1 MSKNIVISAILPI
14 CLALSLQSVSGAWNP
29 PSGISR
35 DEIFKTSQ
43 QVLAR
48 PDIQLN
54 IWEDIFRIRVLEMDW
69 DIGAMVY
76 EPQDTSKIPV
86 GPDGNRAGVFLLH
99 GGSGDHRSR
108 DTVARLLAG
117 KFGFKVVSM
126 TYPGRLYLL
135 DPSRDWPGDTVNPNG
150 TVRLPIWNK
159 DKLITHD
166 QYEVKDDKS
175 MMERYGTIILACAKE
190 GTEFYHR
197 MAGWPVAFEEGAR
210 DLMRRHMP
218 MGEYSIYIH
227 GHSTGGPFSFMLTQR
242 VPNIVG
248 VMGLENSPFG
258 YIFSRLVDATWNI
271 PFNCLKIRTWRDT
284 ARSAGIEAAE
294 KRDPMEILNHL
305 TMLMEEVHQDW
316 ERGTTLPQFK
326 AEYPIHLN
334 GVESLAGA
342 AQATATRLNLS
353 AGERNELV
361 RQYKAYTRELA
372 GAGIKP
378 VPPVLLSI
386 SGTSRD
392 HTLEKYN
399 QIILPMFAAM
409 KPAPKTHL
417 VQFGAGVHGYERP
430 EPGLPKGIAPA
441 VFQLFYDALMGGYY
455 EDYARQ
461 WARN

>member
-1 MSKNIVISAILPI
+1 MSRKITISVVFSTALILSI
-14 CLALSLQSVSGAWNP
+14 STVSGAWNP
-29 PSGISR
+29 PSNISR
-35 DEIFKTSQ
+35 DEISQTSQ
-43 QVLAR
+43 EVLAR
-48 PDIQLN
+48 PDIELKV
-54 IWEDIFRIRVLEMDW
+54 WEDIFRIRALEMDW

-76 EPQDTSKIPV
+76 EPQDTSRIPV
-86 GPDGNRAGVFLLH
+86 GPDGNKAGVFLLH

-135 DPSRDWPGDTVNPNG
+135 DPSRDWPGDTVNPDG

-166 QYEVKDDKS
+166 QYEVKEDKS

-210 DLMRRHMP
+210 DLMRRHLP
-218 MGEYSIYIH
+218 VGEYSIYIH

-258 YIFSRLVDATWNI
+258 YIYSRLVDATWNI
-271 PFNCLKIRTWRDT
+271 PFSCLKIRTWRDT
-284 ARSAGIEAAE
+284 ARGAGIEAAE
-294 KRDPMEILNHL
+294 NREPMEILNHL
-305 TMLMEEVHQDW
+305 TMLMEEVLEDW
-316 ERGTTLPQFK
+316 EQGTRLPQFK

-342 AQATATRLNLS
+342 AQATAGRLNLS
-353 AGERNELV
+353 AGDRNDLV
-361 RQYKAYTRELA
+361 LQYKGYTRELT
-372 GAGIKP
+372 GEGVKP

-399 QIILPMFAAM
+399 RIVLPMFAAM
-409 KPAPKTHL
+409 QPAPKTHL
-417 VQFGAGVHGYERP
+417 TQFGAGVHGYERP

-455 EDYARQ
+455 EEYARQ
-461 WARN
+461 WAGK

>member
-1 MSKNIVISAILPI
+1 MSRKIVISAV
-14 CLALSLQSVSGAWNP
+14 LSTSLVLSIQTVSGAWNP
-29 PSGISR
+29 PSKISR
-35 DEIFKTSQ
+35 DEIFKTSDA
-43 QVLAR
+43 VMAK
-48 PDIQLN
+48 PDIKLN
-54 IWEDIFRIRVLEMDW
+54 VWEDIFRIKVLEMDW

-86 GPDGNRAGVFLLH
+86 GPDGNKAGVFLLH

-135 DPSRDWPGDTVNPNG
+135 DPSRDWPGDTVNPDG

-166 QYEVKDDKS
+166 QYEVKENKS

-210 DLMRRHMP
+210 DLMGRHLP
-218 MGEYSIYIH
+218 VGEYSIYIH

-271 PFNCLKIRTWRDT
+271 PFSCLKIRTWRDT
-284 ARSAGIEAAE
+284 ARGAGIEAAE
-294 KRDPMEILNHL
+294 MRDPMEILNHL
-305 TMLMEEVHQDW
+305 TMLMEEVHENW
-316 ERGTTLPQFK
+316 EQGTRLPQFK

-342 AQATATRLNLS
+342 AQVTAGRLKLS
-353 AGERNELV
+353 PQERNKLV
-361 RQYKAYTRELA
+361 EQYKGYTRELS
-372 GAGIKP
+372 GPGVKP
-378 VPPVLLSI
+378 VPPLLLSI

-409 KPAPKTHL
+409 KPPPKTYL
-417 VQFGAGVHGYERP
+417 TKFLAGVHGYERP

-455 EDYARQ
+455 EEYARQ
-461 WARN
+461 WAGK